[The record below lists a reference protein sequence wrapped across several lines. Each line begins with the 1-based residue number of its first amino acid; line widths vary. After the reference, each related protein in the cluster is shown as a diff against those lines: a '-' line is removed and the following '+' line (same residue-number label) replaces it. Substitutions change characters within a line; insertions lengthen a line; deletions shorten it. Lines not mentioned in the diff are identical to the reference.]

1 MTLRKRTNRKSV
13 CEVSRARCHDP
24 AGLVVKEAERA
35 RDAHVARARL
45 LGYGI
50 V

>member
-1 MTLRKRTNRKSV
+1 MTLRKRNKKSV
-13 CEVSRARCHDP
+13 CEISRARCQDP
-24 AGLVVKEAERA
+24 AGLVVKAAERA
-35 RDAHVARARL
+35 KDAHVAEARL